1 VTTLTPRTRGVLA
14 LAAVLTAAP
23 TAAVAAGPGTWTA
36 QVVPSTAAVSQPR
49 FLFDSGQVVGVD
61 LAATQFTGQPWRWS
75 AATGRRDLSLGGGT
89 SASIADAAEPAGVVG
104 TTQRLDPT
112 GTTLLQTAVRW
123 VGQGA
128 VPLLPG
134 VTDPTSSAATNHAG
148 DTVVYTSSPATGITA
163 SLVPRTGAPEPLP
176 LFAQLQS
183 VVSMNDDRAMVVF
196 SRGPGTIGPGS
207 FSVLRDGQS
216 FDLQLNGV
224 RDFPSCVT
232 SITESGYVAG
242 SRYLFGT
249 LNRESVIW
257 RDGVRTLLPGAEG
270 LDAVVACTRH
280 GVNEAGHVVGTLT
293 PTPPRPGEPVPV
305 TVPRAV
311 IWRDTVAT
319 VLATDTATRTVRP
332 VAVNDRDVVV
342 ATVDD
347 PTGASEPGPALFLPD
362 GRRVDL
368 PAPAGLSDVRALDVN
383 ECNVVLGTA
392 TRTTRTGTRTV
403 TVVWRPGR

>member
-1 VTTLTPRTRGVLA
+1 
-14 LAAVLTAAP
+14 
-23 TAAVAAGPGTWTA
+23 
-36 QVVPSTAAVSQPR
+36 
-49 FLFDSGQVVGVD
+49 VVGVD

-134 VTDPTSSAATNHAG
+134 VTDPTSAAATNHAG
-148 DTVVYTSSPATGITA
+148 DTVVYTSSPATGTTA

-232 SITESGYVAG
+232 SITESGY
-242 SRYLFGT
+242 
-249 LNRESVIW
+249 
-257 RDGVRTLLPGAEG
+257 
-270 LDAVVACTRH
+270 
-280 GVNEAGHVVGTLT
+280 
-293 PTPPRPGEPVPV
+293 
-305 TVPRAV
+305 
-311 IWRDTVAT
+311 
-319 VLATDTATRTVRP
+319 TATRTVRP

-342 ATVDD
+342 ATVD
-347 PTGASEPGPALFLPD
+347 GPD
-362 GRRVDL
+362 GSVGARGRRCSSPTAGGVDL
-368 PAPAGLSDVRALDVN
+368 PVPAGLSDVRALDVN

-392 TRTTRTGTRTV
+392 TRTTPTRTRTV
-403 TVVWRPGR
+403 TVVWRPTR